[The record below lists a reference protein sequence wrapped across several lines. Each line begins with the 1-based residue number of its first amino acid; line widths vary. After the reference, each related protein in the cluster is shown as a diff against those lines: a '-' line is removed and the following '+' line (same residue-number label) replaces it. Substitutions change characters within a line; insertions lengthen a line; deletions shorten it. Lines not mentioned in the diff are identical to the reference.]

1 MAMKPFWYSTDW
13 SEHAAHLC
21 GAATASVGALAL
33 AGWVTGLRELAAI
46 NDTWVP
52 MAPNTAVALLLLGT
66 ALALAQ
72 HEGRHTGAIVKLLSA
87 VVGVV
92 ALVRLG
98 EVVTGA
104 DWGVD
109 RWIFQAPAEY
119 IRKIPVGKTA
129 FVTALSLLY
138 ASSALFLTAANRWRL
153 LAEVL
158 GMVVGFIGLVFFMGY
173 LYRAPLLYETSA
185 IPMAITTAAAF
196 CFLGAGTLISVAG
209 RDLSARTRAAQQ
221 LRLQSAALEATA
233 VAILITDRRGVIIW
247 CNPAFSQL
255 TGYSA
260 AEAMGQTPR
269 ILKSGKHD
277 VAFYRHLWKRILA
290 GRIWHGE
297 IVNKRKDGSL
307 YTQEITI
314 TPVCD
319 ARGEITHFIS
329 IEQDITRRKHAEEE
343 LRRAKEAAEAANR
356 AKSLF
361 LASMSHEL
369 RTPLN
374 SVIGFANV
382 LLKNRSGKLDP
393 ADLGFV
399 ERIAANG
406 KHLLGMI
413 SQVLDLSDVETHKLQ
428 LQISPVALERLIP
441 EIVAG
446 FAFELHDRPIRLLT
460 ELPGRMEPLETDA
473 GRLKHVLVNLI
484 GNALKFTERGSVTVR
499 VAVDEQSRRPVRID
513 VTDTGIGIPA
523 DQQAAVFDA
532 FQQADAGMTRKYD
545 GAGLG
550 LTLAKALC
558 DLMGYRIE
566 VRSEVG
572 KGSTFSVVL
581 PARQA

>member
-1 MAMKPFWYSTDW
+1 MKPFWYSTDW

-72 HEGRHTGAIVKLLSA
+72 HNGRQTGAIVKLLSA

-92 ALVRLG
+92 ALARLG

-109 RWIFQAPAEY
+109 RWIFQTPVEY
-119 IRKIPVGKTA
+119 VRKIPVGKTA

-138 ASSALFLTAANRWRL
+138 ASVALFLAAANRWRL

-173 LYRAPLLYETSA
+173 LYRAPLLYETST

-209 RDLSARTRAAQQ
+209 RDLSARTQAAQQ

-329 IEQDITRRKHAEEE
+329 IEQDITRRKHAE
-343 LRRAKEAAEAANR
+343 
-356 AKSLF
+356 
-361 LASMSHEL
+361 
-369 RTPLN
+369 
-374 SVIGFANV
+374 
-382 LLKNRSGKLDP
+382 
-393 ADLGFV
+393 
-399 ERIAANG
+399 
-406 KHLLGMI
+406 
-413 SQVLDLSDVETHKLQ
+413 
-428 LQISPVALERLIP
+428 
-441 EIVAG
+441 
-446 FAFELHDRPIRLLT
+446 
-460 ELPGRMEPLETDA
+460 
-473 GRLKHVLVNLI
+473 
-484 GNALKFTERGSVTVR
+484 
-499 VAVDEQSRRPVRID
+499 
-513 VTDTGIGIPA
+513 
-523 DQQAAVFDA
+523 
-532 FQQADAGMTRKYD
+532 
-545 GAGLG
+545 
-550 LTLAKALC
+550 
-558 DLMGYRIE
+558 
-566 VRSEVG
+566 
-572 KGSTFSVVL
+572 
-581 PARQA
+581 

>member
-1 MAMKPFWYSTDW
+1 MKPFWYSTDW